1 MRQHTC
7 RGPHQKFRK
16 SSTASR
22 QHDESVESRSQR
34 VAKMTSQPNIEHGD
48 SPKRRAKPKVE
59 HSESPK
65 RRSSGKSSTASR
77 QKLNKR
83 FKADELNRLGVST
96 RPPRIDNAIR
106 VGPSGQAMDRT
117 NNRAIERPSDGA
129 TERSSDRAPERPRD
143 RAPDGPS
150 DLATD
155 HASDRTN
162 DQPSDRATERPSD
175 PSSLLSLPLAI
186 RVGHRES
193 QHRFKS
199 ADVNRRID
207 STRPP

>member
-7 RGPHQKFRK
+7 KGPHQKFRK

-48 SPKRRAKPKVE
+48 SPKRRAKPTVE

-65 RRSSGKSSTASR
+65 RRSSRKPSTACR
-77 QKLNKR
+77 QKLNER

-106 VGPSGQAMDRT
+106 VGR
-117 NNRAIERPSDGA
+117 
-129 TERSSDRAPERPRD
+129 
-143 RAPDGPS
+143 
-150 DLATD
+150 
-155 HASDRTN
+155 
-162 DQPSDRATERPSD
+162 
-175 PSSLLSLPLAI
+175 
-186 RVGHRES
+186 RES
-193 QHRFKS
+193 RKRFKS
-199 ADVNRRID
+199 ADPSRQRFESAAANRQSDSGRPTRMIRQKEAIRIRTNRPE
-207 STRPP
+207 STKRFD